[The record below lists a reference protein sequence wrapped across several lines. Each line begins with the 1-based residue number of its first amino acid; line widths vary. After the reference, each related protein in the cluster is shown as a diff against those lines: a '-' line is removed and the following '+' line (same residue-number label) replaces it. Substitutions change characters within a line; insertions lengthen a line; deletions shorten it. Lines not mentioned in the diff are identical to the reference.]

1 MSMVAVGT
9 DHIVVRSKSGK
20 CTDSNCLFADI
31 QMEKSGNFCEGVH
44 LGRFF
49 FKPADQQHLA
59 IQRVEICS
67 VHACHYAWMLRVDST
82 PIWRDQRKALALTSV
97 VPVTSTNSP
106 INASVFLSVDQLAE
120 KGCLILLRRL
130 SIGVLPSPELT
141 FAIMFC
147 AISLN
152 AADWGEAG
160 SATTIGVPESPPSR
174 MAGSRGI
181 RPRNGTPSLAAARS
195 PPPCEKISVRSPQW
209 PQRK

>member
-20 CTDSNCLFADI
+20 CTDCNCLFADI

-82 PIWRDQRKALALTSV
+82 PICEIRGRPW
-97 VPVTSTNSP
+97 
-106 INASVFLSVDQLAE
+106 LSHQLCRLPART
-120 KGCLILLRRL
+120 LPSMPPSFYL
-130 SIGVLPSPELT
+130 SISLPKK
-141 FAIMFC
+141 A
-147 AISLN
+147 
-152 AADWGEAG
+152 
-160 SATTIGVPESPPSR
+160 V
-174 MAGSRGI
+174 
-181 RPRNGTPSLAAARS
+181 
-195 PPPCEKISVRSPQW
+195 
-209 PQRK
+209 